1 MAGAH
6 IVFSGLCFL
15 AAIWHWVYWD
25 LSRFCEERRGKPSLD
40 LPKIWG
46 IHFFLLG
53 WGCDMNQETSIIQ
66 SRLVFGHS
74 VVLVPPQWHGIERV
88 TKTCP

>member
-25 LSRFCEERRGKPSLD
+25 LELFCDEGRGKPSLD
-40 LPKIWG
+40 LPKIFG
-46 IHFFLLG
+46 IHFFLSGVEGSFSFYLP
-53 WGCDMNQETSIIQ
+53 S
-66 SRLVFGHS
+66 
-74 VVLVPPQWHGIERV
+74 
-88 TKTCP
+88 